1 MLSNFARSPDFT
13 GASARRGLP
22 WFSLCSYR
30 SCTRSHH
37 VRSPARSKPRAHE
50 DTCQCGAMATP
61 GAGVLCNLI
70 RRMPAERRSHS
81 HDMLARGTNGHKLRS
96 RQALQPS
103 NVSEH
108 AYFPRAFPIPV
119 CARPSLLAVT
129 DVTRGGRTSLN
140 CTDVP
145 GNHSNSCRGELRA
158 ILGGSSRGFPG
169 TKRPP
174 ISVLGHKFVAT
185 VQSYREQLIV
195 PPSR

>member
-108 AYFPRAFPIPV
+108 PYFPRAFPIPV

-129 DVTRGGRTSLN
+129 DVTRGKNQLELYRCTRKPFKFMPRGASGNPRRILPWISRDKTSTNKRLGPQIRR
-140 CTDVP
+140 DSPVVP
-145 GNHSNSCRGELRA
+145 G
-158 ILGGSSRGFPG
+158 
-169 TKRPP
+169 T
-174 ISVLGHKFVAT
+174 
-185 VQSYREQLIV
+185 V